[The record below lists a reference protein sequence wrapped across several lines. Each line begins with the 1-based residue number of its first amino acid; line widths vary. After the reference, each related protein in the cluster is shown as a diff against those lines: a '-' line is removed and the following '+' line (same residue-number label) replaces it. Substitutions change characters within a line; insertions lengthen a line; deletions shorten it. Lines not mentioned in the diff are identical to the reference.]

1 MATYVILYRFTAQG
15 LKNAKRTVERGE
27 EARKQNEARG
37 FKFIG
42 MYWTQG
48 RYDLVTIVDA
58 PSEEAAM
65 ASMLNIAA
73 LGNVSSETLRAF
85 TAEEMRKIVAQA

>member
-15 LKNAKRTVERGE
+15 LKDIKRTVERGE

-48 RYDLVTIVDA
+48 RYDLVAIVDA

-73 LGNVSSETLRAF
+73 LGNVSSESLRAF

>member
-1 MATYVILYRFTAQG
+1 
-15 LKNAKRTVERGE
+15 
-27 EARKQNEARG
+27 
-37 FKFIG
+37 

-48 RYDLVTIVDA
+48 RYDLVTVVDA

-65 ASMLNIAA
+65 ASMLNIAE

>member
-1 MATYVILYRFTAQG
+1 MATYIVLYRFTEQG
-15 LKNAKRTVERGE
+15 RKNVWRTVERAE
-27 EARKQNEARG
+27 EVRKQTEARG
-37 FKFIG
+37 FKVVG

-65 ASMLNIAA
+65 ASMFNIAEA
-73 LGNVSSETLRAF
+73 GNVTSESLRAF
-85 TAEEMRKIVAQA
+85 TAEEMRKILAQA

>member
-15 LKNAKRTVERGE
+15 LKDVKRTVERGE

-48 RYDLVTIVDA
+48 RYDLVAIVDA

-73 LGNVSSETLRAF
+73 QGNVSSESLRAF